1 MTDKL
6 DSFDRA
12 ALQGDSFDQLQQ
24 QGQLG
29 QLQEGGPQTPIE
41 NEVQPP
47 SQEEQI
53 ELEQDVEQPL
63 FSRDKDKP
71 QKESKPQEESE
82 EGGNTYGDYMKDSAL
97 MLFRGAEGALE
108 GVWNFLDFASG
119 DRLWDFYDRKK
130 TWLGTSKTG
139 AGKAGEA
146 FVQFGVGFIPGL
158 GAASWLGKASKVK
171 GVAGTL
177 SKSKDAIKSFSKNQ
191 LSLSSKSMKKLS
203 RLKTATKTNVR
214 FATAGAISE
223 FFVFKG
229 EEERLSN
236 LLATHESGGGPVQDV
251 INWLA
256 YDPDDENS
264 NEIIERGKLAIEGL
278 IVGEIVGLG
287 LGAIGKGYRVIK
299 PKREAVEVTDKS
311 ALETPEQGEAVSG
324 LQKIMGMFAH
334 KNAILKKQRAK
345 GEEVDEW
352 AAADEAMK
360 LPEFQVTPSERLAM
374 QESAHRNNDA
384 RSARAWEEQT
394 GETLSEEPPP
404 PGVAESIR
412 QTLEG
417 LSSKNVK
424 EINLKGD
431 PFPKQTKTERAAYEN
446 VRKRWDA
453 KKEAAKKI
461 NPDTATEKKL
471 DDFFLSK
478 GITGA
483 KTTLKNKRA
492 YAKDL
497 LKESRQG
504 GKEHLIETIEDHTV
518 NTVKKA
524 GLYSKTNPQAMI
536 GGVRVL
542 NSVPEM
548 RAFLMHTSKAAMKA
562 RKKAKMTPKA
572 QEEFYEETSK
582 IANAGFEGA
591 GGQGE
596 IDLSVFR
603 GRAKDLELFR
613 SEVDTLYDAMN
624 NIAKDLRDKVAS
636 AEAALKD
643 GTAKVQTPK
652 GVTVLNKDE
661 AMTEVF
667 STMDRWTALQEI
679 WADFGTQLS
688 LGMRQRQD
696 LYSTGQSA
704 LGRDIAG
711 QHRTL
716 GVALE
721 DAMKRQGEIYRRQNR
736 GNLTDKRIIKDLQKL
751 FKNSGEVIEM
761 DKLAKDFNQIGVN
774 KSLSQWTLAGRKGLA
789 VSQEWY
795 YNAILGSPTSWA
807 VNFLGGALVLPLRHI
822 ESIAGGVMSGNLK
835 LVKAN
840 FRAMFDIQ
848 SFKDSLKYAF
858 KSGID
863 DEARS
868 ITGYTAFR
876 DDRILNRG
884 GEIRVD
890 NPNGTL
896 LRSAF
901 NFMGHLVRHPSRL
914 MMAGDEFFK
923 QMNYRARI
931 KTSLALDGYKKGLH
945 RDPGKLAE
953 HIQNGFNTT
962 ITKEGRFRNEENIR
976 REAVE
981 ALIAARKAG
990 EDITDER
997 KFIRGYMK
1005 DHYDTNKLKR
1015 VKDVVY
1021 DDDIGFSQRQA
1032 LVEAGTDWALVNTFT
1047 NEVTNSFFKKT
1058 GEMAQMSPWLGF
1070 IIPFVRTPSNIL
1082 LFALGR
1088 SIPRPIKLLKEVG
1101 EMRKTRREFEDF
1113 DAKTFADDAAKAA
1126 DFGEMAQA
1134 RENAQRYLNVIQNES
1149 DIKSAEALGRLSV
1162 GLMSTG
1168 ALFMNI
1174 EALGERITGSPP
1186 SDPGKRAAWAAAGKI
1201 PFAIKWGD
1209 KWHSYQRLD
1218 PFATTLG
1225 MMADISKGFSDMRD
1239 TGVSEF
1245 GDEEEFEEKQNDFFQ
1260 VVSIIAT
1267 SIADN
1272 TMRKSYIENLGEL
1285 LDTLE
1290 KPAEAFENVGA
1301 NVLGGFVPNGLNW
1314 SQNVFE
1320 EEPAILEARGL
1331 LDKMRKRLP
1340 ESIRPGRKIMPQRN
1354 ALGEIRRKS
1363 KDDTGSLRKGLN
1375 PLFSSEISNDI
1386 VDIEIE
1392 HQAVGRKPMG
1402 DVRNIAGNRLSYRDY
1417 RNDKDQTAYDRMQEL
1432 SGTIKLGPSQVTL
1445 RQKLRRLIESNAY
1458 QSLPPITEQNRHKD
1472 HPRSKAISK
1481 VINTYRAAA
1490 RRQTHKEFKDLR
1502 ADLAELLR

>member
-12 ALQGDSFDQLQQ
+12 SLQGDSFDRLQQ
-24 QGQLG
+24 QSQLG
-29 QLQEGGPQTPIE
+29 QLQEGGLQTPIE
-41 NEVQPP
+41 EEVQPP

-53 ELEQDVEQPL
+53 ELEQPVEQPL
-63 FSRDKDKP
+63 FSRKKDKP
-71 QKESKPQEESE
+71 QKESKPQEEKE
-82 EGGNTYGDYMKDSAL
+82 DDENTLGDYFTDSAF
-97 MLFRGAEGALE
+97 MLFRGAEGAVE

-130 TWLGTSKTG
+130 SWLGTSKTG
-139 AGKAGEA
+139 VGKAGEA
-146 FVQFGVGFIPGL
+146 LIQFGIGFVPGL
-158 GAASWLGKASKVK
+158 GAASWLGKASKLK

-191 LSLSSKSMKKLS
+191 LSLSAKSMKKLS
-203 RLKTATKTNVR
+203 RLKTATKTNAK

-223 FFVFKG
+223 FLVFKG
-229 EEERLSN
+229 EEERLAN
-236 LLATHESGGGPVQDV
+236 LLATHESGGGPVQDF

-264 NEIIERGKLAIEGL
+264 NEIIERGKLALEGL
-278 IVGEIVGLG
+278 IVGEAIGLG
-287 LGAIGKGYRVIK
+287 LGAIGKGYRTVR
-299 PKREAVEVTDKS
+299 PKREAVEVTSKS
-311 ALETPEQGEAVSG
+311 AIETPEQGEAVSG
-324 LQKIMGMFAH
+324 LQKIFGIFAR
-334 KNAILKKQRAK
+334 KNALLKKQRAK
-345 GEEVDEW
+345 GEEPNEW
-352 AAADEAMK
+352 EA
-360 LPEFQVTPSERLAM
+360 LNDALNDPELQVTDSERRAL
-374 QESAHRNNDA
+374 QESAHRNNDLRNA
-384 RSARAWEEQT
+384 TDWEEQT
-394 GETLSEEPPP
+394 GETLSENLPP
-404 PGVAESIR
+404 PGVQEA
-412 QTLEG
+412 TG
-417 LSSKNVK
+417 
-424 EINLKGD
+424 NLKAAEGSEA
-431 PFPKQTKTERAAYEN
+431 PVPVPK
-446 VRKRWDA
+446 VRKID
-453 KKEAAKKI
+453 
-461 NPDTATEKKL
+461 PDTATEKQL
-471 DDFFLSK
+471 DNFLLSRN
-478 GITGA
+478 ITGVGS
-483 KTTLKNKRA
+483 TLENKRA
-492 YAKDL
+492 YVKDIINES
-497 LKESRQG
+497 KEG
-504 GKEHLIETIEDHTV
+504 GTEHLIDSIEQHV
-518 NTVKKA
+518 VKTVKDA
-524 GLYSKTNPQAMI
+524 GLYDATNPQAMLS
-536 GGVRVL
+536 GVRVL

-548 RAFLMHTSKAAMKA
+548 RAFFTHVAKVAMKA
-562 RKKAKMTPKA
+562 SKKGKMNPKA
-572 QEEFYEETSK
+572 QEEFYEETRK

-591 GGQGE
+591 GGKGE

-603 GRAKDLELFR
+603 GRTKDLELFR
-613 SEVDTLYDAMN
+613 SEAESLYDAMN
-624 NIAKDLRDKVAS
+624 SIAKDLKDKVSTA
-636 AEAALKD
+636 AAALKD
-643 GTAKVQTPK
+643 GTAKLQTK
-652 GVTVLNKDE
+652 DGVTVLNKDE

-696 LYSTGQSA
+696 LYRTGQSA

-721 DAMKRQGEIYRRQNR
+721 DALKKQGDIYRRQNR
-736 GNLTDKRIIKDLQKL
+736 GNLTDKRIINDLQKL

-761 DKLAKDFNQIGVN
+761 DQMAKNLNQIGVN
-774 KSLSQWTLAGRKGLA
+774 KGLSQWTLSGRKGLA
-789 VSQEWY
+789 ISQEWY
-795 YNAILGSPTSWA
+795 YNAILGSPTSWV

-822 ESIAGGVMSGNLK
+822 ESIAGGAMTGNIN

-840 FRAMFDIQ
+840 FRTMFDIQ
-848 SFKDSLKYAF
+848 SFKDSMRYAF

-863 DEARS
+863 DAARS

-890 NPNGTL
+890 NPDGTL

-901 NFMGHLVRHPSRL
+901 NFMGHLVRHPSRI
-914 MMAGDEFFK
+914 MMMGDEFFK
-923 QMNYRARI
+923 QMSYRARI
-931 KTSLALDGYKKGLH
+931 KTSLAVDGYKKGLH
-945 RDPGKLAE
+945 REPGKLAE
-953 HIQNGFNTT
+953 HIENGFNTT
-962 ITKEGRFRNEENIR
+962 ITKEGRFRNEENVK

-997 KFIRGYMK
+997 KFINGYMK
-1005 DHYDTNKLKR
+1005 DHYQMNKLKR

-1021 DDDIGFSQRQA
+1021 DDDIGFSQREA

-1088 SIPRPIKLLKEVG
+1088 TIPKPFKMVKEVAG
-1101 EMRKTRREFEDF
+1101 MRKQRKDLEAISPSSIINPEELADPLSASRE
-1113 DAKTFADDAAKAA
+1113 KA
-1126 DFGEMAQA
+1126 QK
-1134 RENAQRYLNVIQNES
+1134 YLKLVQNEN

-1186 SDPGKRAAWAAAGKI
+1186 SDPGKRAAWAATGKI

-1245 GDEEEFEEKQNDFFQ
+1245 GSEEEFEEKQNEFFQ
-1260 VVSIIAT
+1260 VVAIITTA
-1267 SIADN
+1267 IADN
-1272 TMRKSYIENLGEL
+1272 TMKKSYIENLGEL
-1285 LDTLE
+1285 LDLME
-1290 KPAEAFENVGA
+1290 KPVEAFENVGA
-1301 NVLGGFVPNGLNW
+1301 NVLGGFVPNALNW

-1340 ESIRPGRKIMPQRN
+1340 ESMRPGGKIMPQRN
-1354 ALGEIRRKS
+1354 AFGEIRRKS
-1363 KDDTGSLRKGLN
+1363 KDDTGSLRKGIN

-1392 HQAVGRKPMG
+1392 NQAVGRKPMG

-1432 SGTIKLGPSQVTL
+1432 SGTIKLGPSQITL
-1445 RQKLRRLIESNAY
+1445 RQNLRRLIESNAY
-1458 QSLPPITEQNRHKD
+1458 QRLPPITEQNRHKD
-1472 HPRSKAISK
+1472 HPRSKAITK
-1481 VINTYRAAA
+1481 VINAYRAAA
-1490 RRQTHKEFKDLR
+1490 RRQTHREFKELR
-1502 ADLAELLR
+1502 DDLANLLR